1 MTGKCDKR
9 YDYPRSCT
17 EVGGGEMHVSG
28 GEGEEDRDLSGWG
41 GRTERAQ
48 CVMTG
53 HRKLG
58 TQEARRSLGFPPGQ
72 PEC

>member
-1 MTGKCDKR
+1 
-9 YDYPRSCT
+9 
-17 EVGGGEMHVSG
+17 MHVSG